1 MALDGLLLHTITNQL
16 KNMVPCKIGKIQ
28 NISEEEIMLL
38 NEPGITK

>member
-28 NISEEEIMLL
+28 NISEEEI
-38 NEPGITK
+38 